1 MDKIILVLQ
10 FQLFRENV
18 NMVIAKKIKVICG
31 RILGSYIQGSNYIF
45 KTVQPFFP
53 TRCSR

>member
-18 NMVIAKKIKVICG
+18 NIVIAKKIKVICG